1 MHELPA
7 MQCRLVAFVMLLIVG
22 GHSAVSPACECI
34 HFTSTFGKTSG
45 TFKSPDFPRAYDN
58 NIECLLYSFV
68 ARRDQI
74 VELTFRTFD
83 VQKTHQ
89 DCIRGDHVKAFLHL
103 EKSGEVNEKSSW
115 SHVLCGEL
123 SDLPHRLFSTG
134 HAAVLEF
141 HTDHKPS
148 NNSGF
153 MGTFRFLD
161 RRLFLTDGQ
170 KVPGTHCDYV
180 FTSSNFSLSK
190 GKFFSPRFPSSYPAG
205 VSCNYRFT
213 ARSHERVRVVFEELN
228 LQKGDVSCLERE
240 DIVRVHDGA
249 VWMAPVIAAECNQA
263 FQLEVLS
270 TGPDLLV
277 RLSARSPTPGQGF
290 RATFEFEASGDD
302 QQHLDPKQSESMM
315 NPSRVINVPN
325 VSSSNLNNPPAPG
338 AAASTTSAVN
348 CDVLI
353 TSDEGKNGTIA
364 SPNYPQP
371 YPSRS
376 LCRYEFQGRGKERVQ
391 LTFKEFNLYHAG
403 GDENDCESSDSLN
416 AYVHLEGRSEK
427 IDSFCGTN
435 LPLPVMSSGS
445 KLSLEFRGQI
455 SSRHVRG
462 FQAFY
467 SFTENFGISSGRQ
480 LSSHPCGFEFNS
492 TEAANGTFSSPN
504 YPGYYPRDTEC
515 HYLFYGRPGEKV
527 HLHFTY
533 FDVEGVLPCEAT
545 SASDYVEFSN
555 YMSRDR
561 KYSRYCGQLKGFEVE
576 SDKRT
581 FRVTFRSNDRLDGTG
596 FHGTYHFR
604 PESEP
609 NLRKPFRSRAA
620 ITSSSGFVL
629 VLIVVLQCGGRAW

>member
-1 MHELPA
+1 MQ
-7 MQCRLVAFVMLLIVG
+7 QCRLVAFVTLLIVAE
-22 GHSAVSPACECI
+22 HSAVSPACECI

-45 TFKSPDFPRAYDN
+45 TFKSPDFPRAYDSG
-58 NIECLLYSFV
+58 IECLLYSFV

-74 VELTFRTFD
+74 VELSFRSFD
-83 VQKTHQ
+83 VHKTHQ
-89 DCIRGDHVKAFLHL
+89 DCLRGDYVKAFLSL
-103 EKSGEVNEKSSW
+103 EKGGEVNEKTAW

-123 SDLPHRLFSTG
+123 SEVPHRLYSSG
-134 HAAVLEF
+134 HVALLEF
-141 HTDHKPS
+141 HTDHRPS
-148 NNSGF
+148 NHSGF

-170 KVPGTHCDYV
+170 KVAGTHCDYL
-180 FTSSNFSLSK
+180 FASSNFSLSK
-190 GKFFSPRFPSSYPAG
+190 GKFFSPRFPSNYPPG
-205 VSCNYRFT
+205 VSCNYRF
-213 ARSHERVRVVFEELN
+213 AGRSQERVRVVFEELN
-228 LQKGDVSCLERE
+228 LQKSDVSCLERE

-249 VWMAPVIAAECNQA
+249 VRLAPVIAAVCNQA
-263 FQLEVLS
+263 YQLEVLS

-277 RLSARSPTPGQGF
+277 RLSGTSPAPGQGF
-290 RATFEFEASGDD
+290 RATYEFESTSDENL
-302 QQHLDPKQSESMM
+302 QYLDPKQSESMM
-315 NPSRVINVPN
+315 NPSRVINAPTAAT
-325 VSSSNLNNPPAPG
+325 SGSGGHAASAPLTPG

-364 SPNYPQP
+364 SPSFPQP
-371 YPSRS
+371 YPPRS

-391 LTFKEFNLYHAG
+391 LTFREFNLYHAG

-427 IDSFCGTN
+427 IDSFCGNN
-435 LPLPVMSSGS
+435 LPLPLMSSGS
-445 KLSLEFRGQI
+445 KLSLEFRGAV

-480 LSSHPCGFEFNS
+480 LSAHPCGFEFNS

-555 YMSRDR
+555 YMTQDR

-596 FHGTYHFR
+596 FHATYHFR

-609 NLRKPFRSRAA
+609 NLRKPFTSAA
-620 ITSSSGFVL
+620 AKTTIAPAGLALCWLL
-629 VLIVVLQCGGRAW
+629 VGAW

>member
-1 MHELPA
+1 MERERAHSLNI
-7 MQCRLVAFVMLLIVG
+7 LL
-22 GHSAVSPACECI
+22 HTSAGR
-34 HFTSTFGKTSG
+34 HG
-45 TFKSPDFPRAYDN
+45 
-58 NIECLLYSFV
+58 
-68 ARRDQI
+68 
-74 VELTFRTFD
+74 
-83 VQKTHQ
+83 
-89 DCIRGDHVKAFLHL
+89 
-103 EKSGEVNEKSSW
+103 
-115 SHVLCGEL
+115 
-123 SDLPHRLFSTG
+123 PHG
-134 HAAVLEF
+134 
-141 HTDHKPS
+141 
-148 NNSGF
+148 
-153 MGTFRFLD
+153 
-161 RRLFLTDGQ
+161 LFLTDGQ
-170 KVPGTHCDYV
+170 KVAGTHCDYL
-180 FTSSNFSLSK
+180 FASSNFSLSK
-190 GKFFSPRFPSSYPAG
+190 GKFFSPRFPSNYPPG
-205 VSCNYRFT
+205 VSCNYRF
-213 ARSHERVRVVFEELN
+213 AGRSQERVRVVFEELN

-249 VWMAPVIAAECNQA
+249 VRLAPVIAAVCNQA
-263 FQLEVLS
+263 YQLEVLS

-277 RLSARSPTPGQGF
+277 RLSGTSPAPGQGF
-290 RATFEFEASGDD
+290 RATYEFESASDENL
-302 QQHLDPKQSESMM
+302 QYLDPKQSESMM
-315 NPSRVINVPN
+315 NPSRVINAPTAAT
-325 VSSSNLNNPPAPG
+325 SGSGGHAASAPLAPG
-338 AAASTTSAVN
+338 AAASTTSALEIDATPWAGRPARDWRRLGGGVAGGRVRRGGWSGPGHALSLSPDSVVAPVSPRRRTMARAAILATAAAAVVLVAAARAANPSSAVN

-364 SPNYPQP
+364 SPSFPQP
-371 YPSRS
+371 YPPRS

-391 LTFKEFNLYHAG
+391 LTFREFNLFHAG

-427 IDSFCGTN
+427 IDSFCGNN
-435 LPLPVMSSGS
+435 LPLPLMSSGS
-445 KLSLEFRGQI
+445 KLSLEFRGAV

-480 LSSHPCGFEFNS
+480 LSAHPCGFEFNS

-555 YMSRDR
+555 YMTQDR

-596 FHGTYHFR
+596 FHATYHFR

-609 NLRKPFRSRAA
+609 NLRKPFTSAA
-620 ITSSSGFVL
+620 AKTTIAPAGLALCWLL
-629 VLIVVLQCGGRAW
+629 VAAW